1 MICLK
6 VVAPFLFKTNMHLMH
21 EEIRKIW
28 VMINMMLQ
36 KYMTVKCKRFVFRN
50 KENCKSH
57 KLKNL
62 KAF

>member
-28 VMINMMLQ
+28 VIDNKIFQ
-36 KYMTVKCKRFVFRN
+36 KYKTVKYKSNIQLNVIRF
-50 KENCKSH
+50 E
-57 KLKNL
+57 L
-62 KAF
+62 